1 MEPAKYF
8 NNVIIGQF
16 VLTGVP
22 VKVYIGGRYL
32 TITDADDVE
41 DPIFGFGMDEDGDM
55 QRFDYRNVMQLS
67 VSGNVVDL
75 ETYNKGMEAKFGGGG
90 EEKAEEPK
98 DDPKEDPKKDESLIK
113 LKDIIREVSE
123 EEVEA
128 EMEAAE
134 AEIDA
139 AKAKEKAAK
148 AAVKDTIKKA
158 KDKIKAAKASMKVAE
173 EGVIKEDRDYS
184 GMSHGILAVAA
195 KADGEGM
202 AQIAGM
208 LGVDVGEYDLDDD
221 GDLDDLY
228 DDIETALGRVS
239 TAEVEQL
246 YNELRKLNLVEG
258 VVKEYYR
265 STYSEPLDYT
275 FGVGDIV
282 KNKNKSCPHAGSMG
296 VVKKLMDL
304 PNDMGTVVI
313 YTVTNKGTTYKPGDV
328 LTKTMDQLEPIQT
341 PDSLEDMDELNVRDA
356 HGDKKIENP
365 KTGKKIKFSSA
376 LKAPK
381 GTKVYN
387 KARKM
392 YNRLKEK

>member
-55 QRFDYRNVMQLS
+55 QRFDYRNVMQLM

-75 ETYNKGMEAKFGGGG
+75 ETYNKGMEAKFGGGD
-90 EEKAEEPK
+90 EKSEEPK
-98 DDPKEDPKKDESLIK
+98 EEPKEDPKKEESLMK
-113 LKDIIREVSE
+113 LKDIIREVSA

-158 KDKIKAAKASMKVAE
+158 KDKIKAAKASMKVAT
-173 EGVIKEDRDYS
+173 EGVIKE
-184 GMSHGILAVAA
+184 SH
-195 KADGEGM
+195 
-202 AQIAGM
+202 
-208 LGVDVGEYDLDDD
+208 
-221 GDLDDLY
+221 
-228 DDIETALGRVS
+228 
-239 TAEVEQL
+239 
-246 YNELRKLNLVEG
+246 
-258 VVKEYYR
+258 
-265 STYSEPLDYT
+265 YT

-282 KNKNKSCPHAGSMG
+282 KNKNTSCPHHGSMG
-296 VVKKLMDL
+296 VVKKLMKL
-304 PNDMGTVVI
+304 GDMGTVAV
-313 YTVTNKGTTYKPGDV
+313 YTVMNSGSTYRPGDT
-328 LTKTMDQLEPIQT
+328 LTKTIDQLEPIQK
-341 PDSLEDMDELNVRDA
+341 PDGLEELDVRDV

>member
-55 QRFDYRNVMQLS
+55 QRFDYRNVMQLL

-90 EEKAEEPK
+90 EEKEEKPK
-98 DDPKEDPKKDESLIK
+98 DDEKKDDEKKDEAPGVNDSYMPSIADLIK
-113 LKDIIREVSE
+113 EISQDEVD
-123 EEVEA
+123 A
-128 EMEAAE
+128 EIEAAE

-148 AAVKDTIKKA
+148 AAVKDKIKAA
-158 KDKIKAAKASMKVAE
+158 KDKIKAAKAQMKVAS

-208 LGVDVGEYDLDDD
+208 VGVDVGEYDLEDEN
-221 GDLDDLY
+221 DLDDLY

-239 TAEVEQL
+239 TAEVEQI

-258 VVKEYYR
+258 HEGG
-265 STYSEPLDYT
+265 YT

-282 KNKNKSCPHAGSMG
+282 KNKNGSCPHHGSIG
-296 VVKKLMDL
+296 VVKKLMKL
-304 PNDMGTVVI
+304 ANDMGIVAV
-313 YTVTNKGTTYKPGDV
+313 YTVMNSGSTYKPGDV
-328 LTKTMDQLEPIQT
+328 LTKTIDQLEPIQK
-341 PDSLEDMDELNVRDA
+341 PDGVE
-356 HGDKKIENP
+356 
-365 KTGKKIKFSSA
+365 
-376 LKAPK
+376 
-381 GTKVYN
+381 
-387 KARKM
+387 
-392 YNRLKEK
+392 

>member
-41 DPIFGFGMDEDGDM
+41 DPTFGFGMDEDGDM

-67 VSGNVVDL
+67 VSGNIVDL
-75 ETYNKGMEAKFGGGG
+75 ETYNKGMEAKFGG
-90 EEKAEEPK
+90 EEAKAEEPK
-98 DDPKEDPKKDESLIK
+98 EEEPKEEPKKEESSMK
-113 LKDIIREVSE
+113 LGNILKEASKE
-123 EEVEA
+123 EIDAEVEG
-128 EMEAAE
+128 AE
-134 AEIDA
+134 AQIDA
-139 AKAKEKAAK
+139 AKAKTKAAK
-148 AAVKDTIKKA
+148 AAEKETIKKA
-158 KDKIKAAKASMKVAE
+158 KEKIKAAQ
-173 EGVIKEDRDYS
+173 
-184 GMSHGILAVAA
+184 
-195 KADGEGM
+195 
-202 AQIAGM
+202 AQPI
-208 LGVDVGEYDLDDD
+208 DEFYDSSR
-221 GDLDDLY
+221 Y
-228 DDIETALGRVS
+228 I
-239 TAEVEQL
+239 
-246 YNELRKLNLVEG
+246 
-258 VVKEYYR
+258 
-265 STYSEPLDYT
+265 EPLDYT

-304 PNDMGTVVI
+304 PNDMGTVVM
-313 YTVTNKGTTYKPGDV
+313 YTVTNKGATYGPGDV
-328 LTKTMDQLEPIQT
+328 LTKTMDQLEPIQK
-341 PDSLEDMDELNVRDA
+341 PDPLEDMDELNVRDT

>member
-1 MEPAKYF
+1 MEPAKNF

-55 QRFDYRNVMQLS
+55 QRFDYRNVMQLM

-75 ETYNKGMEAKFGGGG
+75 ETYNKGMEAKFGGGD
-90 EEKAEEPK
+90 EKSEEPK
-98 DDPKEDPKKDESLIK
+98 EEPKEDPKKEESLMK
-113 LKDIIREVSE
+113 LKDIIREVSA

-158 KDKIKAAKASMKVAE
+158 KDKIKEAKASMKVAT
-173 EGVIKEDRDYS
+173 EGVIKA
-184 GMSHGILAVAA
+184 SH
-195 KADGEGM
+195 
-202 AQIAGM
+202 
-208 LGVDVGEYDLDDD
+208 
-221 GDLDDLY
+221 
-228 DDIETALGRVS
+228 
-239 TAEVEQL
+239 
-246 YNELRKLNLVEG
+246 
-258 VVKEYYR
+258 
-265 STYSEPLDYT
+265 YT

-282 KNKNKSCPHAGSMG
+282 KNKNTSCPHHGSMG
-296 VVKKLMDL
+296 VVKKLMKL
-304 PNDMGTVVI
+304 GDMGTVAV
-313 YTVTNKGTTYKPGDV
+313 YTVMNSGSTYRPGDT
-328 LTKTMDQLEPIQT
+328 LTKTIDQLEPIQK
-341 PDSLEDMDELNVRDA
+341 PDGLEELDVRDV

>member
-1 MEPAKYF
+1 MEPAKNF

-41 DPIFGFGMDEDGDM
+41 DPTFGFGMDEDGDM
-55 QRFDYRNVMQLS
+55 QRFDYRNVMQLM

-75 ETYNKGMEAKFGGGG
+75 ETYNKGMEAKFGGGD
-90 EEKAEEPK
+90 EKSEEPK
-98 DDPKEDPKKDESLIK
+98 EEPKEDPKKEESLMK
-113 LKDIIREVSE
+113 LKDIIREVSA

-158 KDKIKAAKASMKVAE
+158 KDKIKAAKASMKVAT
-173 EGVIKEDRDYS
+173 EGVIKE
-184 GMSHGILAVAA
+184 SH
-195 KADGEGM
+195 
-202 AQIAGM
+202 
-208 LGVDVGEYDLDDD
+208 
-221 GDLDDLY
+221 
-228 DDIETALGRVS
+228 
-239 TAEVEQL
+239 
-246 YNELRKLNLVEG
+246 
-258 VVKEYYR
+258 
-265 STYSEPLDYT
+265 YT

-282 KNKNKSCPHAGSMG
+282 KNKNTSCPHHGSMG
-296 VVKKLMDL
+296 VVKKLMKL
-304 PNDMGTVVI
+304 GDMGTVAV
-313 YTVTNKGTTYKPGDV
+313 YTVMNSGSTYRPGDT
-328 LTKTMDQLEPIQT
+328 LTKTIDQLEPIQK
-341 PDSLEDMDELNVRDA
+341 PDGLEELDVRDV